1 MTKLAIE
8 ARGVRKR
15 YGAKEVLRGV
25 DLDVRAGEVL
35 CLLGPN
41 GTGKTTT
48 VEILEGFTSP
58 SAGTVRVL
66 GFDPAGRPP
75 ALLKRIG
82 VVLQECGF
90 PRHLRVAEL
99 VDAWRGYYPSPRP
112 LDELLEIAELGE
124 ERTTLVR
131 RLSGGQR
138 RRLDFALA
146 LAGDPDVI
154 FLDEPTTG
162 FDVDARRRCWTVIGN
177 LRALGKTILLTTHQ
191 LDEAERLCDRV
202 AILDG
207 GRIALTGTPRAL
219 ARHAGAAT
227 RISFSVP
234 WPLAPAA
241 SSLPQDMI
249 LNVADGLVTA
259 QTADASSA
267 LRMLLAWAADQGI
280 GGLDDLTVTPPGLEQ
295 AYLAVVGTVAAST
308 DGSDDL

>member
-1 MTKLAIE
+1 MTGGSRLVIE
-8 ARGVRKR
+8 ARGVEKR
-15 YGAKEVLRGV
+15 YGAKHVLRGV

-41 GTGKTTT
+41 GAGKTTT
-48 VEILEGFTSP
+48 VEILEGFTAATS
-58 SAGTVRVL
+58 GTVRVL
-66 GFDPAGRPP
+66 GFDPAGRP
-75 ALLKRIG
+75 AGLLQRIG

-99 VDAWRGYYPSPRP
+99 LDAWRGYYASPRP
-112 LDELLEIAELGE
+112 LDELLEIAELGD

-146 LAGDPDVI
+146 LAGDPELI

-162 FDVDARRRCWTVIGN
+162 FDVDARHRCWTVISN

-202 AILDG
+202 AILAG
-207 GRIALTGTPRAL
+207 GRIALAGPPRTL
-219 ARHAGAAT
+219 ARQAATHT

-234 WPLAPAA
+234 ERLRPGTTW
-241 SSLPQDMI
+241 LPHDLG
-249 LNVADGLVTA
+249 LNVTDGRVTVS
-259 QTADASSA
+259 TADAPA
-267 LRMLLAWAADQGI
+267 TLRALLAWAAQEGI
-280 GGLDDLTVTPPGLEQ
+280 GQLDDLTVTPPGLEDT
-295 AYLAVVGTVAAST
+295 YLAVVGTAGT
-308 DGSDDL
+308 ETR